1 MSVTKENTYVW
12 IMEWFDTLEP
22 SARHSYD
29 VYTIEPQEG
38 IHEEDFVR
46 FMTDELFPVVKLP
59 VDPPGHRLVV
69 RHILLKQV
77 GGFSAPEADVFPDYV
92 PDKSILAKFR
102 SLSTTIASQYWD
114 SVSEWESENRGESGE
129 S

>member
-77 GGFSAPEADVFPDYV
+77 GGFSAPEADVF
-92 PDKSILAKFR
+92 R